1 MIKFVL
7 QISNLYANKTRQTKK
22 KEEKRKIN
30 KQKNFK

>member
-7 QISNLYANKTRQTKK
+7 QISNLNANKTRLIEK

-30 KQKNFK
+30 KRKKEK